1 MSDFWGKNV
10 QNSISAGA
18 PIGELT
24 TALLRW

>member
-10 QNSISAGA
+10 QNSISAGT

-24 TALLRW
+24 TALRW